1 MRIIIYEYFMNFP
14 FYIAK
19 RYIFSKKSTH
29 AINIIS
35 IISVI
40 GVAVATTA
48 LVVILSGFNGFADLV
63 ASFFTNFDPQIK
75 VEPAQGKTMKADDAK
90 LLKLKALPE
99 IETSSICLEDQ
110 ALAVYQD
117 HQMMV
122 KLKGVDDNFAELSG
136 IKNILYGDGEYTLH
150 AADLQYGIPG
160 IGVAQQLG
168 LGAVWNGYLRIYAPR
183 RQGQFDMTNPDNA
196 FAVDSLLSPGVVFQ
210 VKQGKYDRNYLVTS
224 LAFAQSL
231 FRSPGEISS
240 MEFRL
245 KAGED
250 VDKVKEEMKQ
260 ILGPSYTVKDRYE
273 QQADTFKIMK
283 VEKLFAYIFLTF
295 ILVIACFNIIGSL
308 SMLIID
314 KKDDIVTLRNLGAND
329 KQIRR
334 IFLFE
339 GRMIS
344 VAGAVLG
351 IAIGLL
357 LCWLQQTYGIVR
369 LGDQA
374 GNFVVNAYPISVH
387 PLDIVMIFFTVIIVG
402 WLAVWY
408 PVRRFTV
415 SL

>member
-1 MRIIIYEYFMNFP
+1 MNFP
-14 FYIAK
+14 FYIAR

-35 IISVI
+35 LISVL

-63 ASFFTNFDPQIK
+63 ATFFTNFDPQIK
-75 VEPAQGKTMKADDAK
+75 VEPTRGKTMRADDPK

-99 IETSSICLEDQ
+99 IEVSSLSLQDQ
-110 ALAVYQD
+110 ALAIYHDRQV
-117 HQMMV
+117 MV
-122 KLKGVDDNFAELSG
+122 NVKGVDDNFEKLTG
-136 IKNILYGDGEYTLH
+136 IDEILYGDGDFQLH
-150 AADLQYGIPG
+150 AADLEYGVPG
-160 IGVAQQLG
+160 IGLAQQI
-168 LGAVWNGYLRIYAPR
+168 GAGAEWQGYMKVYAPR
-183 RQGQFDMTNPDNA
+183 KQGQLDMTRPEDA
-196 FAVDSLLSPGVVFQ
+196 FSVDSLLSPGVVFQ
-210 VKQGKYDRNYLVTS
+210 VKQGKYDKNYLITS
-224 LAFAQSL
+224 LAFAQRL
-231 FRSPGEISS
+231 FHSTGEVSS

-250 VDKVKEEMKQ
+250 VDKVKEEMKA
-260 ILGPSYTVKDRYE
+260 ILGTSFTVKDRYE
-273 QQADTFKIMK
+273 QQADTFKIMRI
-283 VEKLFAYIFLTF
+283 EKLFAYVFLTF
-295 ILVIACFNIIGSL
+295 ILIIACFNIIGSL

-344 VAGAVLG
+344 VVGAVLG
-351 IAIGLL
+351 IGIGLL
-357 LCWLQQTYGIVR
+357 LCWLQQTYGIVH

-387 PLDIVMIFFTVIIVG
+387 PLDIVTIFATVIIVG

-408 PVRRFTV
+408 PVRRFT
-415 SL
+415 SAPQ

>member
-1 MRIIIYEYFMNFP
+1 MNFP
-14 FYIAK
+14 FYIAR

-35 IISVI
+35 LISVL

-63 ASFFTNFDPQIK
+63 ATFFTNFDPQIK
-75 VEPAQGKTMKADDAK
+75 VEPARGKTMRADDPK

-99 IETSSICLEDQ
+99 IEVSSLSLQDQ
-110 ALAVYQD
+110 ALAIYHDRQV
-117 HQMMV
+117 MV
-122 KLKGVDDNFAELSG
+122 NVKGVDDNFEKLTG
-136 IKNILYGDGEYTLH
+136 IDEILYGDGDFQLH
-150 AADLQYGIPG
+150 AADLEYGVPG
-160 IGVAQQLG
+160 IGLAQQI
-168 LGAVWNGYLRIYAPR
+168 GAGAEWQGYMKVYAPR
-183 RQGQFDMTNPDNA
+183 KQGQLDMTRPEDA
-196 FAVDSLLSPGVVFQ
+196 FSVDSLLSPGVVFQ
-210 VKQGKYDRNYLVTS
+210 VKQGKYDKNYLITS
-224 LAFAQSL
+224 LAFAQRL
-231 FRSPGEISS
+231 FHSTGEVSS

-250 VDKVKEEMKQ
+250 VDKVKEEMKA
-260 ILGPSYTVKDRYE
+260 ILGPSFTVKDRYE
-273 QQADTFKIMK
+273 QQADTFKIMRI
-283 VEKLFAYIFLTF
+283 EKLFAYVFLTF
-295 ILVIACFNIIGSL
+295 ILIIACFNIIGSL

-344 VAGAVLG
+344 VVGAVLG
-351 IAIGLL
+351 IGIGLL

-387 PLDIVMIFFTVIIVG
+387 PLDIVTIFATVIIVG

-408 PVRRFTV
+408 PVRRFT
-415 SL
+415 SAPQ

>member
-1 MRIIIYEYFMNFP
+1 MNFP
-14 FYIAK
+14 FYIAR

-35 IISVI
+35 LISVL

-63 ASFFTNFDPQIK
+63 ATFFTNFDPQIK
-75 VEPAQGKTMKADDAK
+75 VEPARGKTMRADDPK
-90 LLKLKALPE
+90 LLKLKSLPE
-99 IETSSICLEDQ
+99 VEVSSLSLQDQ
-110 ALAVYQD
+110 ALAIYHDRQV
-117 HQMMV
+117 MV
-122 KLKGVDDNFAELSG
+122 NVKGVDDNFEKLTG
-136 IKNILYGDGEYTLH
+136 IDEILYGDGDFQLH
-150 AADLQYGIPG
+150 AADLEYGVPG
-160 IGVAQQLG
+160 IGLAQQI
-168 LGAVWNGYLRIYAPR
+168 GAGAEWQGYMKVYAPR
-183 RQGQFDMTNPDNA
+183 KQGQLDMTRPEDA
-196 FAVDSLLSPGVVFQ
+196 FSVDSLLSPSVVFQ
-210 VKQGKYDRNYLVTS
+210 VKQGKYDKNYLITS
-224 LAFAQSL
+224 LAFAQRL
-231 FRSPGEISS
+231 FHSTGEVSS

-250 VDKVKEEMKQ
+250 VDKVKEEMKAV
-260 ILGPSYTVKDRYE
+260 LGPSFTVKDRYE
-273 QQADTFKIMK
+273 QQADTFKIMRI
-283 VEKLFAYIFLTF
+283 EKLFAYVFLTF
-295 ILVIACFNIIGSL
+295 ILIIACFNIIGSL

-344 VAGAVLG
+344 VVGAVLG
-351 IAIGLL
+351 IGIGLL

-374 GNFVVNAYPISVH
+374 GSFVVNAYPISVH
-387 PLDIVMIFFTVIIVG
+387 PLDIVMIFATVIIVG

-408 PVRRFTV
+408 PVRRFTSV
-415 SL
+415 PR

>member
-1 MRIIIYEYFMNFP
+1 MNFP
-14 FYIAK
+14 FYIAR

-35 IISVI
+35 LISVL

-63 ASFFTNFDPQIK
+63 ATFFTNFDPQIK
-75 VEPAQGKTMKADDAK
+75 VEPARGKTMRADDPK

-99 IETSSICLEDQ
+99 IEVSSLSLQDQ
-110 ALAVYQD
+110 ALAIYHDRQV
-117 HQMMV
+117 MV
-122 KLKGVDDNFAELSG
+122 NVKGVDDNFEKLTG
-136 IKNILYGDGEYTLH
+136 IDEILYGDGDFQLH
-150 AADLQYGIPG
+150 AADLEYGVPG
-160 IGVAQQLG
+160 IGLAQQI
-168 LGAVWNGYLRIYAPR
+168 GAGAEWQGYMKVYAPR
-183 RQGQFDMTNPDNA
+183 KQGQLDMTRPEDA
-196 FAVDSLLSPGVVFQ
+196 FSVDSLLSPGVVFQ
-210 VKQGKYDRNYLVTS
+210 VKQGKYDKNYLITS
-224 LAFAQSL
+224 LAFAQRL
-231 FRSPGEISS
+231 FHSTGEVSS

-250 VDKVKEEMKQ
+250 VDKVKEEMKA
-260 ILGPSYTVKDRYE
+260 ILGTSFTVKDRYE
-273 QQADTFKIMK
+273 QQADTFKIMRI
-283 VEKLFAYIFLTF
+283 EKLFAYVFLTF
-295 ILVIACFNIIGSL
+295 ILIIACFNIIGSL

-344 VAGAVLG
+344 VVGAVLG
-351 IAIGLL
+351 IGIGLL

-387 PLDIVMIFFTVIIVG
+387 PLDIVTIFATVIIVG

-408 PVRRFTV
+408 PVRRFT
-415 SL
+415 SAPQ

>member
-1 MRIIIYEYFMNFP
+1 MNFP
-14 FYIAK
+14 FYIAR

-35 IISVI
+35 LISVL

-63 ASFFTNFDPQIK
+63 ATFFTNFDPQIK
-75 VEPAQGKTMKADDAK
+75 VEPARGKTMRADDPK

-99 IETSSICLEDQ
+99 IEVSSLSLQDQ
-110 ALAVYQD
+110 ALAIYHDRQV
-117 HQMMV
+117 MV
-122 KLKGVDDNFAELSG
+122 NVKGVDDNFEKLTG
-136 IKNILYGDGEYTLH
+136 IDEILYGDGDFQLH
-150 AADLQYGIPG
+150 AADLEYGVPG
-160 IGVAQQLG
+160 IGLAQQI
-168 LGAVWNGYLRIYAPR
+168 GAGAEWQGYMKVYAPR
-183 RQGQFDMTNPDNA
+183 KQGQLDMTRPEDA
-196 FAVDSLLSPGVVFQ
+196 FSVDSLLSPGVVFQ
-210 VKQGKYDRNYLVTS
+210 VKQGKYDKNYLITS
-224 LAFAQSL
+224 LAFAQRL
-231 FRSPGEISS
+231 FHSTGEVSS

-245 KAGED
+245 EAGED
-250 VDKVKEEMKQ
+250 VDKVKEEMKA
-260 ILGPSYTVKDRYE
+260 ILGPTFTVKDRYE
-273 QQADTFKIMK
+273 QQADTFKIMRI
-283 VEKLFAYIFLTF
+283 EKLFAYVFLTF
-295 ILVIACFNIIGSL
+295 ILIIACFNIIGSL

-344 VAGAVLG
+344 VVGAVLG
-351 IAIGLL
+351 IGIGLL

-387 PLDIVMIFFTVIIVG
+387 PLDIVTIFATVIIVG

-408 PVRRFTV
+408 PVRRFT
-415 SL
+415 SAPQ

>member
-1 MRIIIYEYFMNFP
+1 MNFP

-210 VKQGKYDRNYLVTS
+210 VKQGKYDRNYLITS

-329 KQIRR
+329 KQIRGGWCCAWNSNR
-334 IFLFE
+334 SAALLVATDLWHCPTGRPGRQLRCKCLPYQRSSAGYSNDFL
-339 GRMIS
+339 
-344 VAGAVLG
+344 
-351 IAIGLL
+351 
-357 LCWLQQTYGIVR
+357 YGYHCR
-369 LGDQA
+369 LARCMVSGKEVYRFFI
-374 GNFVVNAYPISVH
+374 NFLP
-387 PLDIVMIFFTVIIVG
+387 FVITT
-402 WLAVWY
+402 
-408 PVRRFTV
+408 PR
-415 SL
+415 

>member
-1 MRIIIYEYFMNFP
+1 MNFP
-14 FYIAK
+14 LYIAK

-35 IISVI
+35 IISVL

-75 VEPAQGKTMKADDAK
+75 VQPTEGKTMKADDPK
-90 LLKLKALPE
+90 LLKLCSLPE
-99 IETSSICLEDQ
+99 VANSSACLEDQ

-117 HQMMV
+117 HQQMV
-122 KLKGVDDNFAELSG
+122 MIKGVDDNFADLSG
-136 IKNILYGDGEYTLH
+136 IKNILYGNGDYSLH
-150 AADLQYGIPG
+150 AADLEYGIPG
-160 IGVAQQLG
+160 IGLAQLMG
-168 LGAVWNGYLRIYAPR
+168 LGSQWQGYMRIYAPR
-183 RQGQFDMTNPDNA
+183 RQGQLDMSNPDNA
-196 FAVDSLLSPGVVFQ
+196 FTVDSLLSAGVVFQ
-210 VKQGKYDRNYLVTS
+210 VKQGKYDRNYMITS
-224 LAFAQSL
+224 LHFAQKL
-231 FRSPGEISS
+231 FRSQGEVSS

-250 VDKVKEEMKQ
+250 VDKVKEKMKSL
-260 ILGPSYTVKDRYE
+260 LGPSYTVKDRYE

-314 KKDDIVTLRNLGAND
+314 KKSDIITLRNLGATN

-334 IFLFE
+334 VFLFE

-344 VAGAVLG
+344 VAGAVIG

-357 LCWLQQTYGIVR
+357 LCWLQQRYGIVR
-369 LGDQA
+369 LGDEA
-374 GNFVVNAYPISVH
+374 GNFVINAYPISVH
-387 PLDIVMIFFTVIIVG
+387 PVDIVTIFVTVIAVG

-408 PVRRFTV
+408 PVRRFTTKIE
-415 SL
+415 

>member
-1 MRIIIYEYFMNFP
+1 MNFP
-14 FYIAK
+14 FYIAR

-35 IISVI
+35 LISVL

-63 ASFFTNFDPQIK
+63 ATFFTNFDPQIK
-75 VEPAQGKTMKADDAK
+75 VEPTRGKTMRADDPK

-99 IETSSICLEDQ
+99 IEVSSLSLQDQ
-110 ALAVYQD
+110 ALAIYHDRQV
-117 HQMMV
+117 MV
-122 KLKGVDDNFAELSG
+122 NVKGVDDNFEKLTG
-136 IKNILYGDGEYTLH
+136 IDEILYGDGDFQLH
-150 AADLQYGIPG
+150 AADLEYGVPG
-160 IGVAQQLG
+160 IGLAQQI
-168 LGAVWNGYLRIYAPR
+168 GAGAEWQGYMKVYAPR
-183 RQGQFDMTNPDNA
+183 KQGQLDMTRPEDA
-196 FAVDSLLSPGVVFQ
+196 FSVDSLLSPGVVFQ
-210 VKQGKYDRNYLVTS
+210 VKQGKYDKNYLITS
-224 LAFAQSL
+224 LAFAQRL
-231 FRSPGEISS
+231 FHSTGEVSS

-250 VDKVKEEMKQ
+250 VDKVKEEMKA
-260 ILGPSYTVKDRYE
+260 ILGPSFTVKDRYE
-273 QQADTFKIMK
+273 QQADTFKIMRI
-283 VEKLFAYIFLTF
+283 EKLFAYVFLTF
-295 ILVIACFNIIGSL
+295 ILIIACFNIIGSL

-344 VAGAVLG
+344 VVGAVLG
-351 IAIGLL
+351 IGIGLL

-387 PLDIVMIFFTVIIVG
+387 PLDIVTIFATVIIVG

-408 PVRRFTV
+408 PVRRFT
-415 SL
+415 SAPQ

>member
-1 MRIIIYEYFMNFP
+1 MNFP
-14 FYIAK
+14 LYIAK

-29 AINIIS
+29 AINVIS

-75 VEPAQGKTMKADDAK
+75 VEPAKGKTMKEDDPK

-99 IETSSICLEDQ
+99 VDVSSFCLQDQ

-117 HQMMV
+117 HQAMIQ
-122 KLKGVDDNFAELSG
+122 LKGVDDNFARLSG
-136 IKNILYGDGEYTLH
+136 ITKILYGDGEFSLH
-150 AADLQYGIPG
+150 AADLQYAVPG
-160 IGVAQQLG
+160 IALAQQLG
-168 LGAVWNGYLRIYAPR
+168 LGVQWKDYLKIFAPR
-183 RQGQFDMTNPDNA
+183 RYGQIDMSNPLEA
-196 FAVDSLLSPGVVFQ
+196 FSVDSVLSPGVVFQ
-210 VKQGKYDRNYLVTS
+210 VKQGKYDRNYIITS
-224 LAFAQSL
+224 LQFAQKL
-231 FRSPGEISS
+231 FHSKGEVSS
-240 MEFRL
+240 MELRL

-250 VDKVKEEMKQ
+250 VDKVKEEMKS

-314 KKDDIVTLRNLGAND
+314 KKSDIITLRNLGAND

-334 IFLFE
+334 VFLFE

-344 VAGAVLG
+344 VAGAVIG

-369 LGDQA
+369 LGDEA

-387 PLDIVMIFFTVIIVG
+387 PLDIVVIFITVIIVG

-408 PVRRFTV
+408 PVRRFTTKID
-415 SL
+415 

>member
-1 MRIIIYEYFMNFP
+1 MNFP
-14 FYIAK
+14 FYIAR

-35 IISVI
+35 LISVL

-63 ASFFTNFDPQIK
+63 ATFFTNFDPQIK
-75 VEPAQGKTMKADDAK
+75 VEPARGKTMRADDPK

-99 IETSSICLEDQ
+99 IEVSSLSLQDQ
-110 ALAVYQD
+110 ALAIYHDRQV
-117 HQMMV
+117 MV
-122 KLKGVDDNFAELSG
+122 NVKGVDDNFEKLTG
-136 IKNILYGDGEYTLH
+136 IDEILYGDGDFQLH
-150 AADLQYGIPG
+150 AADLEYGVPG
-160 IGVAQQLG
+160 IGLAQQI
-168 LGAVWNGYLRIYAPR
+168 GAGAEWQGYMKVYAPR
-183 RQGQFDMTNPDNA
+183 KQGQLDMTRPEDA
-196 FAVDSLLSPGVVFQ
+196 FSVDSLLSPGVVFQ
-210 VKQGKYDRNYLVTS
+210 VKQGKYDKNYLITS
-224 LAFAQSL
+224 LAFAQRL
-231 FRSPGEISS
+231 FHSTGEVSS

-250 VDKVKEEMKQ
+250 VDKVKEEMKA
-260 ILGPSYTVKDRYE
+260 ILGTSFTVKDRYE
-273 QQADTFKIMK
+273 QQADTFKIMRI
-283 VEKLFAYIFLTF
+283 EKLFAYVFLTF
-295 ILVIACFNIIGSL
+295 ILIIACFNIIGSL

-314 KKDDIVTLRNLGAND
+314 KRDDIVTLRNLGAND

-344 VAGAVLG
+344 VVGAVLG
-351 IAIGLL
+351 IGIGLL

-387 PLDIVMIFFTVIIVG
+387 PLDIVTIFATVIIVG

-408 PVRRFTV
+408 PVRRFT
-415 SL
+415 SAPQ

>member
-1 MRIIIYEYFMNFP
+1 MNFP
-14 FYIAK
+14 FYIAR

-35 IISVI
+35 LISVL

-63 ASFFTNFDPQIK
+63 ATFFTNFDPQIK
-75 VEPAQGKTMKADDAK
+75 VEPTRGKTMRADDPK

-99 IETSSICLEDQ
+99 IEVSSLSLQDQ
-110 ALAVYQD
+110 ALAIYHDRQV
-117 HQMMV
+117 MV
-122 KLKGVDDNFAELSG
+122 NVKGVDDNFEKLTG
-136 IKNILYGDGEYTLH
+136 IDEILYGDGDFQLH
-150 AADLQYGIPG
+150 AADLEYGVPG
-160 IGVAQQLG
+160 IGLAQQI
-168 LGAVWNGYLRIYAPR
+168 GAGAEWQGYMKVYAPR
-183 RQGQFDMTNPDNA
+183 KQGQLDMTRPEDA
-196 FAVDSLLSPGVVFQ
+196 FSVDSLLSPGVVFQ
-210 VKQGKYDRNYLVTS
+210 VKQGKYDKNYLITS
-224 LAFAQSL
+224 LAFAQRL
-231 FRSPGEISS
+231 FHSTGEVSS

-250 VDKVKEEMKQ
+250 VDKVKEEMKA
-260 ILGPSYTVKDRYE
+260 ILGTSFTVKDRYE
-273 QQADTFKIMK
+273 QQADTFKIMRI
-283 VEKLFAYIFLTF
+283 EKLFAYVFLTF
-295 ILVIACFNIIGSL
+295 ILIIACFNIIGSL

-344 VAGAVLG
+344 VVGAVLG
-351 IAIGLL
+351 IGIGLL

-387 PLDIVMIFFTVIIVG
+387 PLDIVTIFATVIIVG

-408 PVRRFTV
+408 PVRRFT
-415 SL
+415 SAPQ